1 MCTSEK
7 APGIIFPA
15 RRPLFYY
22 ITDRHQLPAGSISAL
37 RSTIRRVVSWGV
49 DFVQLREKDLSDRD
63 LLGLTQDAVKYAR
76 GTACKILV
84 NGRWDVAVAGGAD
97 GIHLPSAGLEVSDLK
112 SIFPRDF
119 ILGVSTHS
127 LREARRAAVGGA
139 DYILLGPVF
148 RTPSK
153 MGYGEPL
160 GLSRFRQICAVLS
173 LPVFGLGGIRPEH
186 IRRITDAGA
195 SGIAGIGLFQRDL
208 SQFTRDGCR

>member
-7 APGIIFPA
+7 APGITFPA
-15 RRPLFYY
+15 KRPLYYY

-49 DFVQLREKDLSDRD
+49 DFIQLREKDLSDRD
-63 LLGLTQDAVKYAR
+63 LLRLTKDAVKYAR

-84 NGRWDVAVAGGAD
+84 NGRLDIAVAGGAN
-97 GIHLPSAGLEVSDLK
+97 GVHLPSTGLEVADLK
-112 SIFPRDF
+112 PILPRDF

-127 LREARRAAVGGA
+127 LREARRAAIGGA
-139 DYILLGPVF
+139 DYVLLGPIF

-153 MGYGEPL
+153 IPHGEPL
-160 GLSRFRQICAVLS
+160 GVSRFRQICAAIS

-186 IRRITDAGA
+186 VRRVMDAGA
-195 SGIAGIGLFQRDL
+195 SGIAGISLFQKDL
-208 SQFTRDGCR
+208 SEFTPDGCW